1 MKKKTAQSSI
11 KEKTPTVLPEGFA
24 SEETTSVTKTSEAAP
39 VVTSLVTD
47 QKQIPDISIPKI
59 DKNAELK
66 IDSAPIV
73 EEIPVQE
80 KKNSFY
86 FLMGTITGLLIIA
99 ITFTLGYF
107 YLFSP
112 NFNFS
117 LSKASAPAP
126 TSAPTP
132 ELTPTATPAP
142 TIAKSDITVKVS
154 NGSGKTGE
162 AAKVGKQVEGM
173 GYKVDSLG
181 NAPDQTGTT
190 IVLSKSLASQK
201 DLVEAEFKKEFPAAT
216 ITSSTEDTTPKI
228 QITIGK

>member
-1 MKKKTAQSSI
+1 MKTAS
-11 KEKTPTVLPEGFA
+11 
-24 SEETTSVTKTSEAAP
+24 
-39 VVTSLVTD
+39 TSLVTNLVN
-47 QKQIPDISIPKI
+47 QKDQIPVISVPQI

-66 IDSAPIV
+66 IDSAPTI

-86 FLMGTITGLLIIA
+86 FLMGTITGLLIIV
-99 ITFTLGYF
+99 ITITLGYF

-117 LSKASAPAP
+117 LPKAISTTP
-126 TSAPTP
+126 TIAPTP
-132 ELTPTATPAP
+132 ELTPTATPTP
-142 TIAKSDITVKVS
+142 TIAKSEITFKVL

-162 AAKVGKQVEGM
+162 AAKVGKQVESL

-181 NAPDQTGTT
+181 NAPDQTGST
-190 IVLSKSLASQK
+190 IVISKILVSQK
-201 DLVEAEFKKEFPAAT
+201 ESLTAELKKEFPSAT
-216 ITSSTEDTTPKI
+216 ITVSPEETNPKI